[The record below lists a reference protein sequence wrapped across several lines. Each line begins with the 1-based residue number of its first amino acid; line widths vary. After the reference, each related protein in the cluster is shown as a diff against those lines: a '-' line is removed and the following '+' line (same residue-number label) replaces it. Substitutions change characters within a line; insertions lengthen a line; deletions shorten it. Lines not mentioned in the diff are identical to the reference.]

1 MKRFA
6 LVVALVALSGC
17 RSLSLR
23 GDRVRVTTHD
33 DDVTGCRFLGE
44 VKAHP
49 PFVGPK
55 DAEHTV
61 RNKAAELGAD
71 VVRIS
76 NGVGVATGRAF
87 DCGGRYAKP

>member
-1 MKRFA
+1 MKTI
-6 LVVALVALSGC
+6 LVFLMIGATGC

-23 GDRVRVTTHD
+23 GYQVRVTTHD
-33 DDVTGCRFLGE
+33 SDVTDCRFLGE

-49 PFVGPK
+49 PFVGPN
-55 DAEHTV
+55 DAENTV

-87 DCGGRYAKP
+87 DCGGRYAKR

>member
-23 GDRVRVTTHD
+23 GDQVRVTTHD
-33 DDVTGCRFLGE
+33 DDVTDCRFLGE
-44 VKAHP
+44 VKAHA
-49 PFVGPK
+49 PFVGPH
-55 DAEHTV
+55 DAENTV
-61 RNKAAELGAD
+61 RNNAAGLGAA

-76 NGVGVATGRAF
+76 YGFGVATGRAF
-87 DCGGRYAKP
+87 DCGGRYSKR